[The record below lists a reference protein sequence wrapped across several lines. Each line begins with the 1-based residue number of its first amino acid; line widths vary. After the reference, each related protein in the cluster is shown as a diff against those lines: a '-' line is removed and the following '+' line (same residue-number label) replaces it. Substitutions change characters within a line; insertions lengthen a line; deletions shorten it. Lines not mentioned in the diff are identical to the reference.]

1 MLTSLKYFHEL
12 TLPDGSHSQL
22 NKKNGNNSHILNGNH
37 NNNIDGANQNNGH
50 ARIHSNHNNNHNSS
64 HNNSHNNTRK

>member
-12 TLPDGSHSQL
+12 TLPDGSQNQP
-22 NKKNGNNSHILNGNH
+22 NKKNGNNSHILNGNY
-37 NNNIDGANQNNGH
+37 NNNIDVANNGH

-64 HNNSHNNTRK
+64 HNNSHNNVKK